1 LIFLGLDTAFQSR
14 ITNQIPKKMKQFFT
28 LLLSFSVL
36 QLSVA
41 QANDFFFNI
50 HQPSSIFASYQ
61 PGQFMTTAT
70 GWGWDGTIGTP
81 VIGEMVYAPEDAG
94 TGMHSLCD
102 DTNVPD
108 FTGKIVLIERGSC
121 EFGLKALIAQNN
133 GAIGVVIHNFD
144 ESLITMGAGA
154 NGANVTIP
162 TIMVPLS
169 LGQSF
174 IDELNN
180 GQTVVAS
187 FANAPINLAKVDGK
201 VTFDENNDCVAQPG
215 ELSLGGWQ
223 IKATMGNFSRYA
235 YSKADGTYNLY
246 VELGTSII
254 SVSPPAN
261 YWLPCGNDFPVTFTQ
276 YDSTELGFVIKALQ
290 SCPQMNVDIESPFTR
305 RCFDNYY
312 DLDYCN
318 LGSAIA
324 QDASITVQFAP
335 LFEIMSSS
343 MPYTD
348 LGNNLIEFQVGDI
361 GIGQCGHIDITAY
374 LSCDATLG
382 ETYCVIAEAQ
392 PFDPCPLPGSTWSG
406 ADIRVTG
413 ECVPNDVVHFEIK
426 NIGAGDMTGPLNY
439 TILKN
444 GQFMETASFQ
454 LAAGGTMNFGLGAD
468 GSTYRME
475 TGQEPNHPN
484 LTNPAATVEG
494 CSQNG
499 TFSTGFFN
507 MFPQA
512 DYGNGYDEECNTVI
526 GSFDPNDKTGFP
538 LGYGPKHYIERGM
551 DLQYLIRFQN
561 TGTDTAFT
569 VVVRDT
575 ITNMLDISTLR
586 LGVSSHPFEL
596 KIVNGSILEFMFKD
610 ILLPDS
616 FVNEPSSHGYLN
628 FSISQKPNLALGSII
643 ENSAGIYFD
652 FNAPVITNV
661 TFHEI
666 GENFINSAS
675 TAVFRPG
682 LEVAVSPN
690 PMRSTVKFDLGE
702 ARFKTGII
710 ELFDSTGRRLR
721 EVSFD
726 SPSFILERKGLAS
739 GNIFY
744 KISLDGQLSASGKL
758 MVK

>member
-1 LIFLGLDTAFQSR
+1 
-14 ITNQIPKKMKQFFT
+14 MKQLFT
-28 LLLSFSVL
+28 LLLTISAL
-36 QLSVA
+36 QLTVA
-41 QANDFFFNI
+41 QSNEFFFNI

-61 PGQFMTTAT
+61 PGQFLSTVT
-70 GWGWDGTIGTP
+70 GWGWDGTIGAP
-81 VIGEMVYAPEDAG
+81 VIGEMVYAPEDLG
-94 TGMHSLCD
+94 TGMHTLCD
-102 DTNVPD
+102 DTSVPD
-108 FTGKIVLIERGSC
+108 YTGKIVLIDRGSC

-133 GAIGVVIHNFD
+133 GAVAVVIRNFED
-144 ESLITMGAGA
+144 VVITMGAGA

-162 TIMVPLS
+162 TIMVTQS

-180 GQTVVAS
+180 GQTIVAS
-187 FANAPINLAKVDGK
+187 LANAPINLAKVSGK
-201 VTFDENNDCVAQPG
+201 VKFDENNDCTAQPG
-215 ELSLGGWQ
+215 ETSLGGWQ

-235 YSKADGTYNLY
+235 YSKSDGTYNLY
-246 VELGTSII
+246 IELGTSII
-254 SVSPPAN
+254 SVSPPASF
-261 YWLPCGNDFPVTFTQ
+261 WLPCGNDFPVTFAQ
-276 YDSTELGFVIKALQ
+276 YDSTEVDFVVKAIQ
-290 SCPQMNVDIESPFTR
+290 SCPQMTVDIESPLTR

-335 LFEIMSSS
+335 LFEIMFSS

-348 LGNNLIEFQVGDI
+348 LGNNLIEFQLGDM
-361 GIGQCGHIDITAY
+361 GIGECGHIDITAY
-374 LSCDATLG
+374 LSCDAALSD
-382 ETYCVIAEAQ
+382 TYCVVAEAQ
-392 PFDPCPLPGSTWSG
+392 PFDPCPLPGSAWSG

-413 ECVPNDVVHFEIK
+413 ECIPNDVVHFEIK
-426 NIGAGDMTGPLNY
+426 NIGAGDMAGPLNY
-439 TILKN
+439 TILKD

-454 LAAGGTMNFGLGAD
+454 LVADGTMNFGLGAD
-468 GSTYRME
+468 GATYRME
-475 TGQEPNHPN
+475 TGQVPNHPS
-484 LTNPAATVEG
+484 LTNPSATVEG
-494 CSQNG
+494 CTNNG
-499 TFSTGFFN
+499 TFSTGFLN
-507 MFPQA
+507 MFPPA
-512 DYGNGYDEECNTVI
+512 DYGNAYDEECNTVI

-538 LGYGPKHYIERGM
+538 LGYGPKHYIERGT

-575 ITNMLDISTLR
+575 ITNMLDLSTLR

-596 KIVNGSILEFMFKD
+596 KIVNGSILEFMFKN

-616 FVNEPSSHGYLN
+616 FINEPGSHGYLN
-628 FSISQKPNLALGSII
+628 FSISQKANLPLGSII

-652 FNAPVITNV
+652 FNAPVITNL

-666 GENFINSAS
+666 GENFINSGS

-682 LEVAVSPN
+682 LEVVVSPN
-690 PMRSTVKFDLGE
+690 PMSSTVRFDLGE

-710 ELFDSTGRRLR
+710 ELFDGTGRRLR
-721 EVSFD
+721 EASFD

-744 KISLDGQLSASGKL
+744 KIYLDGQMAATGKL
-758 MVK
+758 IVQ